1 MDGLL
6 VFVVAALALASFGVA
21 SVGWG
26 TDSRPLNKEGDS
38 R

>member
-6 VFVVAALALASFGVA
+6 AFLVAALSLAAFGVA

-26 TDSRPLNKEGDS
+26 TDSRPTNEEGDP